1 MKSSENNGSLRRA
14 PHLLSLLVAV
24 LAAVGMWYVVSVRDR
39 LEAQVE
45 VNIDYYG
52 IPPNLVVT
60 DGLISKITVRLRGP
74 ETLLRSIPQQRLTQA
89 VDLSDIKKGVTVVPL
104 GGDNLGP
111 TFRAFELVDI
121 QPPRIVIK
129 ADTLMER
136 SVPLRTI
143 VDSPLRGG
151 ALTVE
156 NVSVSPATVVLRG
169 PEDVVSDISSVPLTI
184 MLDPKA
190 AGTTVHQT
198 ITLDTPS
205 LVTANPPSVRVQ
217 YTITSGRTVVSRR
230 CKVELAG
237 ENGLNKEDYA
247 LVGETRRQY
256 TVEPEEVTVLVEV
269 PEALAK
275 SARYLGQL
283 EVSVTPPALEPEQ
296 SKKVEL
302 RFRLPEGMT
311 LLNPATEEVTVSRK
325 KK

>member
-1 MKSSENNGSLRRA
+1 MKSSSNPRRA
-14 PHLLSLLVAV
+14 PHLVSLLVAV
-24 LAAVGMWYVVSVRDR
+24 LTAVGMWYVVSVRDR

-60 DGLISKITVRLRGP
+60 DGLISKVLVRLRGP
-74 ETLLRSIPQQRLTQA
+74 ETLLRSIPQQKLTQA
-89 VDLSDIKKGVTVVPL
+89 VDLSGIKKGVTIVPL
-104 GGDNLGP
+104 SGENMGP
-111 TFRAFELVDI
+111 AFRAFELVDV

-136 SVPLRTI
+136 SVPLRAI

-169 PEDVVSDISSVPLTI
+169 PESVVSDISSLPLTI

-198 ITLDTPS
+198 VTLDTPS
-205 LVTANPPSVRVQ
+205 LVTATPSSVRVQ

-230 CKVELAG
+230 CKVELSV
-237 ENGLNKEDYA
+237 EN
-247 LVGETRRQY
+247 RRFY
-256 TVEPEEVTVLVEV
+256 DVEPEEINVLVEV

-275 SARYLGQL
+275 NARYLGEL
-283 EVSVTPPALEPEQ
+283 EVSVVPPALEPGQ
-296 SKKVEL
+296 NAKVEL

>member
-1 MKSSENNGSLRRA
+1 M
-14 PHLLSLLVAV
+14 
-24 LAAVGMWYVVSVRDR
+24 
-39 LEAQVE
+39 
-45 VNIDYYG
+45 
-52 IPPNLVVT
+52 
-60 DGLISKITVRLRGP
+60 
-74 ETLLRSIPQQRLTQA
+74 
-89 VDLSDIKKGVTVVPL
+89 
-104 GGDNLGP
+104 
-111 TFRAFELVDI
+111 
-121 QPPRIVIK
+121 
-129 ADTLMER
+129 
-136 SVPLRTI
+136 
-143 VDSPLRGG
+143 DSPLRGG

-237 ENGLNKEDYA
+237 EN
-247 LVGETRRQY
+247 RRQY

>member
-74 ETLLRSIPQQRLTQA
+74 ETFLRSIPLQRLTQA

-237 ENGLNKEDYA
+237 EN
-247 LVGETRRQY
+247 RRQY